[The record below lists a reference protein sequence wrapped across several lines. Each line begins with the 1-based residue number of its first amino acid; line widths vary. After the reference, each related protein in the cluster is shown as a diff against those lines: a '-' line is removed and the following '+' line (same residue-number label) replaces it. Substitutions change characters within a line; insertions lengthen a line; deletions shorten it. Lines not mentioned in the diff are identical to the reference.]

1 MKAIQ
6 KVKDRL
12 NCPNCGA
19 PIRGAECEY
28 CGTLF
33 YDFAQLEVG
42 KAGYVR
48 LKVGDNLLIF
58 RALTTQV
65 DIEQHNDSLYY
76 ADNRV
81 VESYSAPGGTTI
93 NISMELLSDDR
104 GVLLE
109 KRNPKWAKGE
119 QK

>member
-1 MKAIQ
+1 MAGAR
-6 KVKDRL
+6 VADLL

-65 DIEQHNDSLYY
+65 EIEQHEDSRFY

-81 VESYSAPGGTTI
+81 VESYYAPGSTI
-93 NISMELLSDDR
+93 GISMELMPDDR

-109 KRNPKWAKGE
+109 KRNPKWAKGK

>member
-1 MKAIQ
+1 MAGA
-6 KVKDRL
+6 KVANLL

-42 KAGYVR
+42 KAGYLR
-48 LKVGDNLLIF
+48 LKIGENLLIF
-58 RALTTQV
+58 KALTTNVNVTQES
-65 DIEQHNDSLYY
+65 DETLYF
-76 ADNRV
+76 DNIPV
-81 VESYSAPGGTTI
+81 HCFGTTKTTLD
-93 NISMELLSDDR
+93 ISMELMSDDR

-109 KRNPKWAKGE
+109 KRNPKWAE
-119 QK
+119 RR